1 MKKKP
6 RPLNASSSLLME
18 KGRKAYFKIK
28 KCIGFDYPCIL
39 LEKLFYAL
47 VSFFILYCSVL
58 WGVDLSLKDSDP
70 FEFIKFIKKFLVYII
85 NQLMQF
91 AEQN

>member
-1 MKKKP
+1 MKKKI

-28 KCIGFDYPCIL
+28 KCIGFDNPCIL

-47 VSFFILYCSVL
+47 ISFFILYCSVL

-70 FEFIKFIKKFLVYII
+70 YEFIKFIKEIL
-85 NQLMQF
+85 QLMQF
-91 AEQN
+91 AEHN